1 MHNIEKHID
10 KVDFLVE
17 NRKYKVLNFEE
28 FESLVSAINGTWGLK
43 SFSRNK
49 IKEFLFEKYFK
60 RNKLVGDSSS
70 EIYLISESKFDQYDI
85 ASTRSRKAYFSHYSA
100 LSINNLTIQLP
111 KQIYLTL
118 ERPTL
123 ALTNHSAILQ
133 KSVDFTFNKPPRITS
148 NKRVYKTFAIN
159 FINGQNQNH
168 IGIVPFRNDYKVTDV
183 ERTLIDI
190 SVRPFYSGG
199 VTQVLDAFINAK
211 KFLDTEKLFEYYS
224 KMNFGY
230 PYHQVIGYYL
240 QKAAYNKDSYIKFL
254 SLPMELDFYLTYN
267 ILNKDYSEKWK
278 LFIPKGL

>member
-1 MHNIEKHID
+1 MHGIEKHID
-10 KVDFLVE
+10 KIDFLIK

-28 FESLVSAINGTWGLK
+28 FESLVSAINSTWGLK

-49 IKEFLFEKYFK
+49 IKIFLFEKYFK
-60 RNKLVGDSSS
+60 RNKLIGDNSS
-70 EIYLISESKFDQYDI
+70 EIYLINESKFDQYDI

-123 ALTNHSAILQ
+123 VIAKNSVILQ
-133 KSVDFTFNKPPRITS
+133 KSVDFAFNKPPRITS
-148 NKRVYKTFAIN
+148 NKRIYKTFAIN

-168 IGIVPFRNDYKVTDV
+168 IGIVPFRDDYEVTDV

-190 SVRPFYSGG
+190 SVRPFYTGG
-199 VTQVLDAFINAK
+199 VTQVLEAFRNAK
-211 KFLDTEKLFEYYS
+211 KILDVEKIFEYYS
-224 KMNFGY
+224 NMNFKY

-240 QKAAYNKDSYIKFL
+240 EKAGYDKNSYNKFL

-267 ILNKDYSEKWK
+267 ILNLDYSEKWN

>member
-1 MHNIEKHID
+1 MNNIEKHID
-10 KVDFLVE
+10 KIEFLIK
-17 NRKYKVLNFEE
+17 NRKYNVLNYEE

-49 IKEFLFEKYFK
+49 IKIFLFEKYFK
-60 RNKLVGDSSS
+60 RNRLQGDTSS
-70 EIYLISESKFDQYDI
+70 EVYFVNNSSFDHYDV
-85 ASTRSRKAYFSHYSA
+85 AATRSRKAYFSHYSA
-100 LSINNLTIQLP
+100 ISINNLTIQLP

-123 ALTNHSAILQ
+123 ARNNNSIILQ
-133 KSVDFTFNKPPRITS
+133 ESLDHIFSKPPRITK
-148 NKRVYKTFAIN
+148 NKRIYKTFAIN

-168 IGIVPFRNDYKVTDV
+168 IGIIPFREDYKVTDV

-199 VTQVLDAFINAK
+199 VTQVLEAFRNAK
-211 KFLDTEKLFEYYS
+211 PFLDTEKIIEYYS
-224 KMNFGY
+224 HMNFIY

-240 QKAAYNKDSYIKFL
+240 EKAGYDKNSYNKFL
-254 SLPMELDFYLTYN
+254 SYPMDIDFYLTYN
-267 ILNKDYSEKWK
+267 ILNLEYSKKWR